1 MNLNSVKK
9 QYNNLLND
17 IEFDEL
23 DLGLKKP
30 NIFQILSITRMEI
43 RHSNFLAWLLD
54 PNESH
59 KLGGLFLKRFL
70 REVFSSNRFEDIDQV
85 AVEGLDLSSTKV
97 LREWSNIDILINV
110 DGIIICIENKVGSKE
125 HSNQLERYKKIVEN
139 QFPEHKKTFVYLNP
153 DGLDSE
159 TQTD

>member
-30 NIFQILSITRMEI
+30 NIFQILSITRAEI

-59 KLGGLFLKRFL
+59 KLGGLFL
-70 REVFSSNRFEDIDQV
+70 E
-85 AVEGLDLSSTKV
+85 
-97 LREWSNIDILINV
+97 
-110 DGIIICIENKVGSKE
+110 
-125 HSNQLERYKKIVEN
+125 
-139 QFPEHKKTFVYLNP
+139 KT
-153 DGLDSE
+153 G
-159 TQTD
+159 